1 MHVLNSKWN
10 EVSFSCDLVAT
21 RCRPCLPSYRW
32 AYRRSLLGLLAMMI
46 CLFAPLGWAKDV
58 CPRFQPGSTVQDP
71 PNLFS
76 SHGRLVANLV
86 YQTEVDENGLTRFC
100 FSTPDGLQSPTLHVN
115 PGDELILHVTNR
127 VPADA
132 PGLPQMKMSGMSMSG
147 MEMSSGNGKPPL
159 VCGASMMTSASVN
172 VHYHGTNVSPTCHSD
187 EVIRT
192 TINSGESFTYN
203 VHFPWDEPAGLYWY
217 HPHIHGISEAAVQG
231 GATGL
236 IVVHGIADVQPAVIG
251 LRQRLLAV
259 RDNLVPNATGSDS
272 EPAWDVSLNYV
283 PVPYP
288 KYPPAVIEMG
298 AKEKQFWRLAN
309 TAADTILQIEL
320 LYDGVPQTL
329 QIVGLDGVP
338 VGSQDGTRRGRLV
351 NVTTLRL
358 SPAGRAEFIVTG
370 PSLTVK
376 NAVLVTR
383 KVNTGPDGDNDPA
396 RPLAR
401 LKVTNNY
408 SANALVEAAPRH
420 APGPQRFEGLAEA
433 QATLSRELYFSE
445 NNPLSQFFIT
455 ESGEEPKLFDPNA
468 PPAIVTHQG
477 SVEDW
482 TIQNRT
488 LENHEFHMHQIHF
501 LLLKK
506 NGQPLPSS
514 QQQYLDTIDVPF
526 WSGSGPYPS
535 VTVRMDFRGPDVG
548 DFVYHCH
555 ILEHEDGGMMQII
568 RVLPRK

>member
-1 MHVLNSKWN
+1 MHILTVH
-10 EVSFSCDLVAT
+10 EFHVS
-21 RCRPCLPSYRW
+21 RG
-32 AYRRSLLGLLAMMI
+32 RRKNRVSLLGLLVVMI
-46 CLFAPLGWAKDV
+46 SLFAPLGWAKDV

-86 YQTEVDENGLTRFC
+86 YQSEVDENGLTRFC
-100 FSTPDGLQSPTLHVN
+100 FSTPEGQQSPTLNVN
-115 PGDELILHVTNR
+115 PGDELVLHVTNH
-127 VPADA
+127 VSENA

-147 MEMSSGNGKPPL
+147 MGMSSSDPGGAGKAPL

-187 EVIRT
+187 EVIHT
-192 TINSGESFTYN
+192 TINSGESFTYR
-203 VHFPWDEPAGLYWY
+203 VHFPEDEPAGLYWY
-217 HPHIHGISEAAVQG
+217 HPHIHGMSEAAVQG
-231 GATGL
+231 GATGV
-236 IVVHGIADVQPAVIG
+236 IVVHGIADVQPKVIG
-251 LRQRLLAV
+251 LRQRLLTV
-259 RDNLVPNATGSDS
+259 RDNLVPNSTGSDS

-288 KYPPAVIEMG
+288 KYPPAIIEIG
-298 AKEKQFWRLAN
+298 AGEKQFWRLAN

-320 LYDGVPQTL
+320 HYDGVPQTL

-351 NVTTLRL
+351 DVTTLRIP
-358 SPAGRAEFIVTG
+358 PAGRAEFIVTG
-370 PSLTVK
+370 PSLGVK

-383 KVNTGPDGDNDPA
+383 KINTGPDGDNDPA

-401 LKVTNNY
+401 LKVTSNV
-408 SANALVEAAPRH
+408 SAKALVETAATH
-420 APGPQRFEGLAEA
+420 APGPQRFEGLADA
-433 QATLSRELYFSE
+433 QTTGRRELYFSE

-455 ESGEEPKLFDPNA
+455 EQGEEPKLFDPNA

-482 TIQNRT
+482 TIENRT

-501 LLLKK
+501 LLMKR
-506 NGQPLPSS
+506 NGETLPKD

-568 RVLPRK
+568 RVLPKK

>member
-1 MHVLNSKWN
+1 MCVLNWEDRN
-10 EVSFSCDLVAT
+10 DVSVGCDSVAT
-21 RCRPCLPSYRW
+21 GYGFPHRSANRPR
-32 AYRRSLLGLLAMMI
+32 LLALAAMMI
-46 CLFAPLGWAKDV
+46 LLFAPLGWAKDV

-76 SHGRLVANLV
+76 SNGQLVADLV
-86 YQTEVDENGLTRFC
+86 YQSEVDENGLTRFC
-100 FSTPDGLQSPTLHVN
+100 FSTPSGQQSPTLHVN
-115 PGDELILHVTNR
+115 PGDELILHVKNL
-127 VPADA
+127 VSENAA
-132 PGLPQMKMSGMSMSG
+132 GLPQMKMSGMD
-147 MEMSSGNGKPPL
+147 MSSTDTKGTDKATL
-159 VCGASMMTSASVN
+159 VCGASTMTSASVN

-192 TINSGESFTYN
+192 TINSGESFTYR
-203 VHFPWDEPAGLYWY
+203 VHFPADEPAGLYWY

-236 IVVHGIADVQPAVIG
+236 IVVHGIADVQPAVSG

-259 RDNLVPNATGSDS
+259 RDNLVPNASSYADQ
-272 EPAWDVSLNYV
+272 PAWDVSLNYV

-288 KYPPAVIEMG
+288 NYPPAVIEIG
-298 AKEKQFWRLAN
+298 AGEKQFWRLAN

-320 LYDGVPQTL
+320 LYDGVQQTM

-338 VGSQDGTRRGRLV
+338 VGSQDGTRQGRLV
-351 NVTTLRL
+351 YEKGVRIP
-358 SPAGRAEFIVTG
+358 PAGRVEFIVTG
-370 PSLTVK
+370 PSTDVK

-396 RPLAR
+396 RPLAT
-401 LKVTNNY
+401 LKIT
-408 SANALVEAAPRH
+408 SSSGKGLVEEASAH
-420 APGPQRFEGLAEA
+420 APGPQRFEGLADA
-433 QATLSRELYFSE
+433 QVTQQRTVYFSE

-455 ESGEEPKLFDPNA
+455 EEGAEPKLFDPNA

-482 TIQNRT
+482 TIENRT

-501 LLLKK
+501 LLMGR
-506 NGQPLPSS
+506 NGKPLPKWE
-514 QQQYLDTIDVPF
+514 QQYLDTVDVPYS
-526 WSGSGPYPS
+526 SGTGPYSS

-568 RVLPRK
+568 RVLPKK